1 MKFPTIPVRFKFVT
15 LCILSGLFTALFVA
29 MDVYYQGTIL
39 SDPIVYG
46 FLTEV
51 IGLAITFLIMLFLV
65 VPYKKKPVGKFLD
78 PTFKKFI
85 IPRGKLLYYLM
96 GAGLSAAFSTLA
108 YFALTAITDP
118 STVIPF
124 SKLVIVYLLVAEL
137 LHDRD
142 TPTIVEVLSITM
154 IITGLFVMAV
164 YRSEFDLISILIVLG
179 PYNLGSMFYTY
190 FQKLARSLPTRTT
203 HNDSLNLRFWSLFF
217 LTLFQTLMSL
227 PFITFEQW
235 QIILSFITDTFTVVF
250 ITINMSFAFFA
261 YVFYIRALGMGKMSI
276 VNALTSVSV
285 IFGIVFTIIGN
296 IYFPE
301 AFGPLSSSAIFWS
314 LQVTGAILVLEGI
327 VALSITQ
334 ERAYLLIKLKYP
346 CTYGVLDKIIKVKGV
361 TRAAFITGHYAII
374 ARLQIRSIAKVY
386 NTIVRE
392 IEAMP
397 EIEKVVTMTI
407 IKEWSKI

>member
-1 MKFPTIPVRFKFVT
+1 MAF
-15 LCILSGLFTALFVA
+15 S
-29 MDVYYQGTIL
+29 
-39 SDPIVYG
+39 
-46 FLTEV
+46 
-51 IGLAITFLIMLFLV
+51 
-65 VPYKKKPVGKFLD
+65 KKKPVGKFLD

>member
-39 SDPIVYG
+39 SDPIIYG

-301 AFGPLSSSAIFWS
+301 AFGPLSTNAIFWS

-346 CTYGVLDKIIKVKGV
+346 CTYGVLDKIVKVKGV

>member
-1 MKFPTIPVRFKFVT
+1 MKVPTIPVRFKFVA
-15 LCILSGLFTALFVA
+15 LCIFSGLFTALFVA

-46 FLTEV
+46 VLTEA
-51 IGLAITFLIMLFLV
+51 IGLIITFFIMILLI
-65 VPYKKKPVGKFLD
+65 VPYKKKPLGKLFD
-78 PTFKKFI
+78 PTFEKFV

-118 STVIPF
+118 SVVIPF

-137 LHDRD
+137 LHDKD
-142 TPTIVEVLSITM
+142 TPTIVELLSVTM
-154 IITGLFVMAV
+154 IITGLFVMAI
-164 YRSEFDLISILIVLG
+164 YRSEFDLISVLIVLG

-190 FQKLARSLPTRTT
+190 FQKLARSMPTRTT
-203 HNDSLNLRFWSLFF
+203 SNDSLNLRFWSLFF

-227 PFITFEQW
+227 PFITIEQW
-235 QIILSFITDTFTVVF
+235 SLIFRFAFDWFTLIFV
-250 ITINMSFAFFA
+250 TIDMTLAFFA

-285 IFGIVFTIIGN
+285 IFGIVFTVIGN
-296 IYFPE
+296 VYFPQ
-301 AFGPLSSSAIFWS
+301 AFGQLSTSTIFWS
-314 LQVTGAILVLEGI
+314 LQVIGAILVLEGI

-361 TRAAFITGHYAII
+361 TRAAFITGHYAIM